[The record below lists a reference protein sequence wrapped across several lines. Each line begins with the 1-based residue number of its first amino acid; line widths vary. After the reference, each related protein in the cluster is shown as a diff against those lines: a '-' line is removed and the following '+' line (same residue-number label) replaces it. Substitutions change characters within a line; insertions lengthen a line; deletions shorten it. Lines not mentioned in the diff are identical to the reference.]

1 MKKSLPLIALAALSL
16 FAGCSTPNSSTYGYD
31 HWSGRSV
38 GPRMERNF
46 VHYDPARDGTYGNRL
61 HKDGSDFMLTFERHF
76 LNSNPDNPFQ
86 HRNDPA
92 VYGDDH

>member
-1 MKKSLPLIALAALSL
+1 
-16 FAGCSTPNSSTYGYD
+16 
-31 HWSGRSV
+31 
-38 GPRMERNF
+38 
-46 VHYDPARDGTYGNRL
+46 
-61 HKDGSDFMLTFERHF
+61 MLTFERHF